1 MRNWSPL
8 VANAVVFALAVAL
21 EEWQKVLRYWQMMYY
36 WVIQF
41 VNGF

>member
-21 EEWQKVLRYWQMMYY
+21 EEWQKVAHCRRIED
-36 WVIQF
+36 VPED
-41 VNGF
+41 GT